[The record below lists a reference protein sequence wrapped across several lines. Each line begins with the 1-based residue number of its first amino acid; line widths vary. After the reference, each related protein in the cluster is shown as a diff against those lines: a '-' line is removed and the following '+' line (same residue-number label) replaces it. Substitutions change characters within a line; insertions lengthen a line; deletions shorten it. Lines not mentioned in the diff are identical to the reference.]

1 MYQQNYLNT
10 LSSCPIKLLSSHG
23 RVLSCCLGTD
33 PRTHEPT
40 DGRTDR
46 PSYRDAWT
54 HPKMDM
60 NPCILFCPSEKLKL
74 SLVKSIYNIR
84 HGYAISLPIQFLH
97 LLRKFLMLNLLF
109 LRRTVLTLDPMSV
122 KVAFYQKIV
131 LELPLQDL
139 NLHQQDCLL
148 CQSSI

>member
-1 MYQQNYLNT
+1 MAEFSLVVWGRTHGPTDQQT
-10 LSSCPIKLLSSHG
+10 DG
-23 RVLSCCLGTD
+23 QTD
-33 PRTHEPT
+33 P
-40 DGRTDR
+40 
-46 PSYRDAWT
+46 
-54 HPKMDM
+54 
-60 NPCILFCPSEKLKL
+60 L
-74 SLVKSIYNIR
+74 
-84 HGYAISLPIQFLH
+84 QFLH